1 MKPFVIKLL
10 LLAFVTMTIFSCSVD
25 SELQDIADEI
35 ERQNN
40 SLESE
45 QPTVKINFENHS
57 INAEKR
63 TS

>member
-45 QPTVKINFENHS
+45 LPTVKIKFENHS
-57 INAEKR
+57 LNAEKR